1 MAMNGTIYIIA
12 EKATLSFNAISD
24 WATGNLQIAARQ
36 RPAGQRPQWPSCS
49 RWVDALWDLSAP
61 KPADEPP
68 AAWPAAAGRTQT
80 IDCPSTGFPA
90 WRGRRWK
97 RV

>member
-36 RPAGQRPQWPSCS
+36 RPAGQRPQWPRHRPC
-49 RWVDALWDLSAP
+49 L
-61 KPADEPP
+61 
-68 AAWPAAAGRTQT
+68 
-80 IDCPSTGFPA
+80 
-90 WRGRRWK
+90 
-97 RV
+97 